1 MPEPPGKPAARLLVV
16 EDDPAML
23 IALRDILET
32 SGYVVFAAPNGQV
45 ALEIMSRERPN
56 LILSDISMPIMD
68 GIELFDSV
76 RRIPDAATI
85 PFIFLTA
92 RGTREDIFAAKSLG
106 ADDYITKPITSQEL
120 LAAVRARLQ
129 RTDELLLAQLK
140 AAYKAS
146 LRALANAIESRD
158 HYTRYHVERVNAY
171 AQAVARELGWS
182 DDRLETLEFGAILHD
197 IGKISIPESILRKT
211 GPLSKEEWAEMREH
225 PRVGAR
231 MIEDIPYLVPA
242 VGTIRAHHERWD
254 GSGYP
259 EGMREMSIPEPA
271 RLLAIVDAFDA
282 MTSDRPYHAA
292 VTAAQAHAEITSQS
306 GRLFDPGMVEA
317 FNRCFDRGDI
327 LQVLKTYQSLDTGQ
341 GYPLGVT
348 QPTRDPRTFSAW
360 QEAASLP
367 PWARLVARIR
377 CDLTSLS
384 VQFKAR
390 ESATLRGR
398 QRLAIVKLSTRD
410 EHLRRWLARCAPQT
424 IVLPART
431 ALPWRR
437 GSARPGVPGVGTPNP
452 G

>member
-1 MPEPPGKPAARLLVV
+1 MPEAANKPSASLLVV

-32 SGYVVFAAPNGQV
+32 SGYTVHTATNGQA
-45 ALEIMSRERPN
+45 ALEVLGRHLPN

-68 GIELFDSV
+68 GIELFDAI
-76 RRIPDAATI
+76 RRSGPADPPHISHGPWY
-85 PFIFLTA
+85 P
-92 RGTREDIFAAKSLG
+92 REHFSPRA

-158 HYTRYHVERVNAY
+158 HYTRFHVERVNAY
-171 AQAVARELGWS
+171 AQAVAHEMGWA

-211 GPLSKEEWAEMREH
+211 GPLSKAEWEEMREH

-231 MIEDIPYLVPA
+231 MVEGIPYLAPA
-242 VGTIRAHHERWD
+242 VATIRAHHERWD

-259 EGMREMSIPEPA
+259 EGLCEMAIPEPA

-292 VTAAQAHAEITSQS
+292 VGADHAQAEITLQS
-306 GRLFDPGMVEA
+306 GRLFDPVFVDA
-317 FNRCFDRGDI
+317 FNRCYARGDI
-327 LQVLKTYQSLDTGQ
+327 FKVLQTYQALD
-341 GYPLGVT
+341 
-348 QPTRDPRTFSAW
+348 S
-360 QEAASLP
+360 
-367 PWARLVARIR
+367 
-377 CDLTSLS
+377 
-384 VQFKAR
+384 K
-390 ESATLRGR
+390 
-398 QRLAIVKLSTRD
+398 
-410 EHLRRWLARCAPQT
+410 
-424 IVLPART
+424 PA
-431 ALPWRR
+431 
-437 GSARPGVPGVGTPNP
+437 
-452 G
+452 

>member
-1 MPEPPGKPAARLLVV
+1 MGPRVALHRLNTGSAMSDRPKKPAAHLLVV

-23 IALRDILET
+23 IALRDILE
-32 SGYVVFAAPNGQV
+32 SAGFVVSAAPNGQV
-45 ALEIMSRERPN
+45 ALELMGGQRPD

-129 RTDELLLAQLK
+129 RTDELLVAQLK

-158 HYTRYHVERVNAY
+158 QYTRYHVERVNAY
-171 AQAVARELGWS
+171 AQAVARELAWS
-182 DDRLETLEFGAILHD
+182 EDRLETLEFGAILHD

-211 GPLSKEEWAEMREH
+211 GPLSKDEWAEMRQH

-231 MIEDIPYLVPA
+231 MIEGIPYLAPA
-242 VGTIRAHHERWD
+242 VPTIRGHHERWD

-259 EGMREMSIPEPA
+259 EGAKEDAIPESA

-292 VTAAQAHAEITSQS
+292 VSAAQAHGEITTQS
-306 GRLFDPGMVEA
+306 GRLFDPAMVEA
-317 FNRCFDRGDI
+317 FDRCYSRGDI
-327 LQVLKTYQSLDTGQ
+327 VQILKTYQALD
-341 GYPLGVT
+341 
-348 QPTRDPRTFSAW
+348 
-360 QEAASLP
+360 AS
-367 PWARLVARIR
+367 
-377 CDLTSLS
+377 
-384 VQFKAR
+384 
-390 ESATLRGR
+390 
-398 QRLAIVKLSTRD
+398 KL
-410 EHLRRWLARCAPQT
+410 
-424 IVLPART
+424 
-431 ALPWRR
+431 
-437 GSARPGVPGVGTPNP
+437 
-452 G
+452 